1 MSTDRRSLDDIK
13 RYSYITIIVLY
24 EVRIM
29 SALRFSTLLGFV
41 LSASVTA
48 LPAQVCVPPPG
59 FVDVPR
65 PAIANAEELVSH
77 TGEVTINRPL
87 AAVLDGFNRP
97 LKDSIHKSDS
107 LPGVSGVHMLTQD
120 TFGEPGSRRLT
131 CLTDGSTLEEEVL
144 QREQT
149 SNSFRFRY
157 VVWNYTSDT
166 ARPIVYGVGDFHDT
180 DLGDGRTHVVWTYSF
195 MLNRE
200 RFPGELGSFGRFL
213 FRVGFLDR
221 QYADMMRATLNGTKT
236 NVER

>member
-1 MSTDRRSLDDIK
+1 MG
-13 RYSYITIIVLY
+13 
-24 EVRIM
+24 
-29 SALRFSTLLGFV
+29 ALRFSISLVFI
-41 LSASVTA
+41 LSAGVVA
-48 LPAQVCVPPPG
+48 VPAQVCAPPPG
-59 FVDVPR
+59 FVDIPH

-77 TGEVTINRPL
+77 TEEVTINRPL
-87 AAVLDGFNRP
+87 AAVLHGSSRP
-97 LKDSIHKSDS
+97 LKDIIHKSDS
-107 LPGVSGVHMLTQD
+107 LPGVTGEHMLVQD
-120 TFGEPGSRRLT
+120 TFGTPGSRRLT

-149 SNSFRFRY
+149 SNSYHFRY
-157 VVWNYTSDT
+157 VVWNYTSET

-200 RFPGELGSFGRFL
+200 RFPGELGSFGQFL

-221 QYADMMRATLNGTKT
+221 QYADMMRATLNGTKA